1 VSGPAKKFWPR
12 LLVSLFSLLAALAV
26 AEVGLR
32 IAFRGDSPAEVREK
46 LLRSE
51 RASLNEANG
60 QFSLIGLVRPSPFA
74 DIIYELKPSLSGT
87 FRNRPLHINSLGL
100 RGREVE
106 RAKPSGV
113 FRIVGLGD
121 SVMFGWGVGE
131 GEPYLQIVEQ
141 RLNEKALRRFE
152 VLNFAVPGY
161 NAAIEAATFE
171 HKAAAFAPDL
181 VVVHFIGNDFGPPH
195 FLRPPGPAS
204 AAEGEKVPS
213 YLWVLA
219 AGLLRRDEPADSPE
233 LFHDLRQLP
242 QEVRHE
248 TRARLEPTLGEDG
261 YRRAMD
267 RLGRLARRQGVPVL
281 LLSLGDGNER
291 GRIARE
297 TADANGFRYVNAGP
311 RFYAYLAERGLAS
324 EKSNWVTTFR
334 IPNDGHPNALGHA
347 LYADVL
353 LAELEAM
360 GVTGRRAETVPGPQ
374 S

>member
-1 VSGPAKKFWPR
+1 MPATAKKLWPR
-12 LLVSLFSLLAALAV
+12 LVISLSSLLVTLAL

-46 LLRSE
+46 LRRSE
-51 RASLNEANG
+51 RASLNEAGG
-60 QFSLIGLVRPSPFA
+60 QFSLIGLVRPSPFP

-87 FRNRPLHINSLGL
+87 FRNRPLRINALGL

-106 RAKPSGV
+106 RRKRLGT

-131 GEPYLQIVEQ
+131 GEPYLQIVEKH
-141 RLNEKALRRFE
+141 LNEKNPGRFE
-152 VLNFAVPGY
+152 VLNFGVPGY
-161 NAAIEAATFE
+161 NAAIEAATYE
-171 HKAAAFAPDL
+171 HKAAAFTPDL
-181 VVVHFIGNDFGPPH
+181 VIIHFIGNDFGPPH
-195 FLRPPGPAS
+195 FLRPPGPAA

-213 YLWVLA
+213 YLWALA
-219 AGLLRRDEPADSPE
+219 KGLFSQEEPADSPE
-233 LFHDLRQLP
+233 LFHDLSQLP
-242 QEVRHE
+242 QEVRYE
-248 TRARLEPTLGEDG
+248 TRARLQPTLGEDG

-267 RLGRLARRQGVPVL
+267 RLGRLTRRQGVPVL

-297 TADANGFRYVNAGP
+297 AAEANGFRYVNAGP

-324 EKSNWVTTFR
+324 EKANWVNTFR

-347 LYADVL
+347 LYAEVL
-353 LAELEAM
+353 LAELQAM
-360 GVTGRRAETVPGPQ
+360 GITGPPAGAGSGPG
-374 S
+374 